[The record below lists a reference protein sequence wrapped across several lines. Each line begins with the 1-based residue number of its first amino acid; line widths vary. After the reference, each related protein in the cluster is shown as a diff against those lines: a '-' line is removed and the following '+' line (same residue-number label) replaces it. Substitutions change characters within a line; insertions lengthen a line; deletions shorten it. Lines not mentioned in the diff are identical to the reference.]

1 MNKGQIRAHFIALL
15 NRSDCSDA
23 LADTFIDQA
32 LTRVQRVLRIPPM
45 ESIKAYPIT
54 SGTPLTFVIVPSDLI
69 EIIDIQYEGVSL
81 LRLPLNEMAAAQQ
94 ANQTGS
100 PVHFTRERGII
111 KLSPHPTSGTVLVN
125 YYALFPDL
133 IDDADEN
140 VLTQIAVDLIAYT
153 ALSYAS
159 DYFLDERGPLFEGKA
174 RQFLDEI
181 QNQANSAE
189 TSGMSQV
196 MRPTS
201 IYTD

>member
-1 MNKGQIRAHFIALL
+1 MNKGQIRSHFKALL

-32 LTRVQRVLRIPPM
+32 LTRIQRVLRIPSM

-54 SGTPLTFVIVPSDLI
+54 SGTPLTFVIIPSDLI

-81 LRLPLNEMAAAQQ
+81 LRLSLNEMVAAQQ

-111 KLSPHPTSGTVLVN
+111 KLSPHPTSGTVLLN
-125 YYALFPDL
+125 YYGLLPDL
-133 IDDADEN
+133 IDDADEHI
-140 VLTQIAVDLIAYT
+140 LTQIAVDLIAYT

-159 DYFLDERGPLFEGKA
+159 DYFLDERGPLFEAKA
-174 RQFLDEI
+174 SQFLDEI